1 MAKKKASTEKK
12 PRRRITVVERK
23 LGKERAQGL
32 AYYDYYGEGKSLIEI
47 DPRQNSKDY
56 LDTLIHEA
64 LHTIFP
70 DMTEKIVV
78 SVAGRLTRLLWRQGY
93 RLIQD

>member
-1 MAKKKASTEKK
+1 MAKKKASTRK
-12 PRRRITVVERK
+12 RITVVERK

-47 DPRQNSKDY
+47 DPRQNSKEY
-56 LDTLIHEA
+56 LDTLIDEA

-70 DMTEKIVV
+70 DMKEKKVASI
-78 SVAGRLTRLLWRQGY
+78 AGRLTRVLWRQGY
-93 RLIQD
+93 RRIQD